1 MQKLKTSQQKVLW
14 IVANAGGVGKTTL
27 GIHLG
32 YRLAQLGFNILFID
46 LDTNGSL
53 ARFCGLDPEIDPR
66 QTTAALF
73 DRSFSGDYPV
83 QRPRWGTPKGKF
95 DVCLGGDVM
104 LSVALDLP
112 SRTGRELVLKK
123 ALKKYPV
130 PHDLIILDSPASL
143 DVLSYAALAVATHIL
158 IPLPMSVKL
167 GGVDSLLQWIRGEAE
182 SLDLDPMPCFLGGVP
197 MRVANNSD
205 QQAFYSEISSVL
217 AAQGVNCFPGIRYSA
232 EFENA
237 ANRGRAPLYLYRR
250 GHDACKDFEPIV
262 KSLLQHLRANPVG
275 AVEAT
280 AILKDR
286 SSK

>member
-1 MQKLKTSQQKVLW
+1 MQELKTSQQRVLW

-53 ARFCGLDPEIDPR
+53 ARFCGLEPEIDPR

-73 DRSFSGDYPV
+73 ERGFSGNYPIH
-83 QRPRWGTPKGKF
+83 RPSWGTLKGKF

-112 SRTGRELVLKK
+112 SRAGRELVLRKT
-123 ALKKYPV
+123 LKKYPV

-167 GGVDSLLQWIRGEAE
+167 GGVDFLLQWIRGEAE
-182 SLDLDPMPCFLGGVP
+182 SLDLDPVPYLLGGVP

-205 QQAFYSEISSVL
+205 QQAFYAEIRTVL
-217 AAQGVNCFPGIRYSA
+217 AAQAVDCFPGIRYSA

-250 GHDACKDFEPIV
+250 GHNACKDFEPIV
-262 KSLLQHLRANPVG
+262 KSLLQHLQAKSG
-275 AVEAT
+275 
-280 AILKDR
+280 
-286 SSK
+286 